1 MQYHSLTEEGKAIA
15 ERAVK
20 AVEARLEAERI
31 IEGVLDRIIEAV
43 RLGATLGEIKRE
55 LRRYELELKERKGQ

>member
-1 MQYHSLTEEGKAIA
+1 LTEEGKAIA